1 MRLFHTLAIASLGV
15 VLSLPA
21 PVAAHRAWML
31 PSATVGGGTKPIVSF
46 ANGVTGCGASG
57 EVVVPIKGKKK
68 KGKLVLKTMASTGTG
83 KSARDPDT
91 LTIICT
97 Q

>member
-1 MRLFHTLAIASLGV
+1 
-15 VLSLPA
+15 
-21 PVAAHRAWML
+21 
-31 PSATVGGGTKPIVSF
+31 VSF
-46 ANGVTGCGASG
+46 CGRRHRLRTRG
-57 EVVVPIKGKKK
+57 DVVVPMKGKKK